1 MNTHN
6 AELEPQNRILSSNYH
21 AERRQKRATG
31 NTDHD
36 LQRGLK
42 KPTEGKEGKKQ
53 SLEMFQDSNFHVYM
67 MWKFIQLSWS

>member
-1 MNTHN
+1 MLNGD
-6 AELEPQNRILSSNYH
+6 R
-21 AERRQKRATG
+21 KKATG

-36 LQRGLK
+36 LQHGLK

-67 MWKFIQLSWS
+67 M